1 MRTLLH
7 FSWWERDSK
16 KGRSFHSFRIVA
28 IRNATSRDECVMNL
42 LWKSN
47 QRDAPTRRSGI
58 SVHTFGAAFPVV
70 LCNNVRWLIND
81 RLECNF
87 QWKIV
92 SPQQQTLPAHQ
103 IITKMGRV
111 WNSIAQLVVRRLRRQ
126 SVTTSVWWNAA
137 SNANQLKRIK
147 IIKRDWCG
155 LGDEKR
161 EKRSSSSNAR
171 DNTNRDWDET
181 KQTICNHRTKIKY
194 HFSRKKGD
202 WRGRLFSFRT
212 N

>member
-1 MRTLLH
+1 MERHQVWKKNSRTKCELCYTFPGGDGIRKRAVLSIP
-7 FSWWERDSK
+7 FASSQFAMQRRETSAWWTFCGSPR
-16 KGRSFHSFRIVA
+16 
-28 IRNATSRDECVMNL
+28 RNATP
-42 LWKSN
+42 W
-47 QRDAPTRRSGI
+47 RSGI

-126 SVTTSVWWNAA
+126 SVV
-137 SNANQLKRIK
+137 
-147 IIKRDWCG
+147 C
-155 LGDEKR
+155 DEMR
-161 EKRSSSSNAR
+161 LQTQ
-171 DNTNRDWDET
+171 TN
-181 KQTICNHRTKIKY
+181 
-194 HFSRKKGD
+194 
-202 WRGRLFSFRT
+202 
-212 N
+212 